1 MWVQQLLPYPLCEL
15 QIQMYFLSTDFWC
28 CLPECFFQLCGEL
41 AYLMVFC
48 LPLPLSS
55 GVLLDFVCYII
66 DLTLLTPITMF
77 YCLKFLSVSE
87 DTTLTC
93 SSWRFVCRSKSLFDI
108 VPVFFG
114 FSLIISLRGSLRAE
128 KRSPNSNWKS
138 VFFTLF
144 AVVCYHG
151 GVESVCILIE
161 NIILLFASLEVE
173 QCIFLNYESFKIAP
187 NLLSIKWSNMVF
199 DSNCKSLFFFIFHD
213 CISWFAYGYVVI

>member
-1 MWVQQLLPYPLCEL
+1 
-15 QIQMYFLSTDFWC
+15 MYHRSVGTTVTTPPVMRVADTNVFLSTDFWC

-66 DLTLLTPITMF
+66 ELTLLTPITMF

-144 AVVCYHG
+144 AAC
-151 GVESVCILIE
+151 S
-161 NIILLFASLEVE
+161 
-173 QCIFLNYESFKIAP
+173 
-187 NLLSIKWSNMVF
+187 LLSWWCRKRVHFNRTYYTTLCFLRGWTMHLFELWIFQDCSESPFHKMV
-199 DSNCKSLFFFIFHD
+199 K
-213 CISWFAYGYVVI
+213 YGIWLKL